1 MNIDIAQKVVELL
14 NRLKNKKPL
23 IHNITNY
30 VTVNDCANILLAIG
44 ASPIMADD
52 LKEAEDITSIASAL
66 VINIGTLNERTIESM
81 IASGKKANELNIP
94 VVLDPVGAGASL
106 FRNETTKR
114 ILEEIKISVLRG
126 NMSEIKFIA
135 GLESETKGVDASES
149 DLKSYSDE
157 GIRVAKS
164 LAKRFNCTVAIT
176 GVCDIVSDGEKSVT
190 IENGTKML
198 SNVTGTGCM
207 TTALVGGYLGAC
219 ETKEDLFIAAVSG
232 IVSMGICG
240 EIAEERAGSIGL
252 GSFHMAIID
261 AVSNLDEEDLL
272 KRSKIK

>member
-94 VVLDPVGAGASL
+94 VVLDPVGAGASS

-149 DLKSYSDE
+149 DLKSDSDE

-176 GVCDIVSDGEKSVT
+176 GVCDIVSDGEKFVT

-219 ETKEDLFIAAVSG
+219 ETKEDLFIAAISG

>member
-52 LKEAEDITSIASAL
+52 LKESADITSIASAL

-94 VVLDPVGAGASL
+94 VVLDPVGAGASS

-149 DLKSYSDE
+149 DLK
-157 GIRVAKS
+157 V
-164 LAKRFNCTVAIT
+164 
-176 GVCDIVSDGEKSVT
+176 IVMK
-190 IENGTKML
+190 
-198 SNVTGTGCM
+198 
-207 TTALVGGYLGAC
+207 A
-219 ETKEDLFIAAVSG
+219 
-232 IVSMGICG
+232 
-240 EIAEERAGSIGL
+240 
-252 GSFHMAIID
+252 
-261 AVSNLDEEDLL
+261 
-272 KRSKIK
+272 

>member
-52 LKEAEDITSIASAL
+52 LKESADITSIASAL

-94 VVLDPVGAGASL
+94 VVLDPVGAGASS

-149 DLKSYSDE
+149 DLKSDSDE
-157 GIRVAKS
+157 GVRVAKS

-176 GVCDIVSDGEKSVT
+176 GVCAIVSDGEKSVT

-207 TTALVGGYLGAC
+207 TTSLVGGYLGAC
-219 ETKEDLFIAAVSG
+219 ETKEDLFIAAISG

-240 EIAEERAGSIGL
+240 EIAEERAGNIGL

-261 AVSNLDEEDLL
+261 AVSNLDEENLL
-272 KRSKIK
+272 NRSKIK